1 MKQKE
6 LERLLQ
12 GAPAH
17 PSPTAALEQY
27 LTPAR
32 SAAAALYFAAS
43 QGDISGKRVADL
55 GCGTGILAVGAGLLG
70 ASEVVGVDIDE
81 RAVEAAR
88 GFGSEMGLKLEFRSG
103 DIRLFHGE
111 FDTVIMNPPFG
122 AQRRHADR
130 PFLQKAFEVAPVVY
144 SFHLARTE
152 DWVRREASGAGFTVT
167 HKNKYVFAI
176 RHLYEFHRKE
186 RQEVE
191 VLLFR
196 MESGR

>member
-12 GAPAH
+12 KVPSH
-17 PSPTAALEQY
+17 PSPQAALEQY
-27 LTPAR
+27 LTPAQ
-32 SAAAALYFAAS
+32 SAAAALYFAAQ

-70 ASEVVGVDIDE
+70 ASGVVGVDVDGG
-81 RAVEAAR
+81 ALGAAR
-88 GFGSEMGLKLEFRSG
+88 AFVSEMGLQVEFLQG
-103 DIRLFHGE
+103 DIRGFHGE
-111 FDTVIMNPPFG
+111 FDTVVMNPPFG

-130 PFLQKAFEVAPVVY
+130 PFLEKAFEVAPVVY
-144 SFHLARTE
+144 SFHLAQTE
-152 DWVRREASGAGFTVT
+152 EWVRREATGAGFTVT
-167 HKNKYVFAI
+167 HKNKYIFAI
-176 RHLYEFHRKE
+176 RHLYKFHRKE